1 MTTLGADR
9 PDHGTDDRTA
19 DRAALQERLRAAGL
33 RPTRQRLA
41 LAEVLFGSG
50 DRHVS
55 AECLQEETRAA
66 GHSVSLATVYN
77 TLHQFERAGLIREL
91 AVDGTRSLF
100 DTNVSNHAHF
110 LDEETGEVTD
120 IPEGAIAL
128 AALPKPPRGMKIT
141 HVDVVVRVTQGKR
154 RKPDASA

>member
-1 MTTLGADR
+1 MTTPGADR
-9 PDHGTDDRTA
+9 PNNRSDDRVA
-19 DRAALQERLRAAGL
+19 DRMSQRERLRAAGL

-55 AECLQEETRAA
+55 AECLQEETLAA

-120 IPEGAIAL
+120 IPAGAIEL
-128 AALPKPPRGMKIT
+128 AALPEPPQGMTIT
-141 HVDVVVRVTQGKR
+141 HVDVVVRVAPGKR
-154 RKPDASA
+154 CKAGESA